1 MLSIVVSTI
10 VFFVA
15 SFFIKRR
22 FDEMDL
28 PKGMTRSL
36 MVFCLAVALAYGAAA
51 AIDWV
56 AGHT

>member
-1 MLSIVVSTI
+1 MLSIVISTI

-15 SFFIKRR
+15 SFFIKRQ
-22 FDEMDL
+22 FDDMDL

-36 MVFCLAVALAYGAAA
+36 MVFCLAVAVAYGAAA

>member
-1 MLSIVVSTI
+1 MLSIVISTI

-15 SFFIKRR
+15 SFFIKRQ
-22 FDEMDL
+22 FDDMDL

-36 MVFCLAVALAYGAAA
+36 MVFCLAVAVAYGTAA